1 MIAMPKARTP
11 LRPIHTEWPALMSWG
26 SRHGQSAAVALLGAS
41 LGAVLV
47 GGMFSEVW
55 EAHDQAHQSLAA
67 AQAQWTAQGPEAT
80 MPEAL
85 DPSAHPAGALWPR
98 LPGRWST
105 EGPAALRQFLIQQGL
120 QVQSLR
126 ALPEVSAG
134 PLQGQTLAIR
144 MTGLYADW
152 VRAWQILSAEGP
164 VVSMERMNVSALA
177 QPLGVQLDVVLHLWS
192 RPGVSLEASW
202 PMTSSKG
209 QATASGPDIFATA
222 AGADLPPAAAPS
234 KASEAIALT
243 DDPKTWPLDR
253 MRWLGTW
260 QQGADQRAVLS
271 AGGPWVS
278 VRVGQRIGQEG
289 YRVASI
295 GADGLVL
302 QTVQGQR
309 IELKG
314 GGR

>member
-1 MIAMPKARTP
+1 MIALPKSWT
-11 LRPIHTEWPALMSWG
+11 LLGPIQTGWPALMSWG
-26 SRHGQSAAVALLGAS
+26 TRHGQSAAVALLGAS

-47 GGMFSEVW
+47 GGLFSEVW
-55 EAHDQAHQSLAA
+55 EAHDRAHQSLAA
-67 AQAQWTAQGPEAT
+67 AQTQGAAQGPELKL
-80 MPEAL
+80 PEAL

-134 PLQGQTLAIR
+134 PLQGQSLAIR

-164 VVSMERMNVSALA
+164 VVSVERMNVLALA
-177 QPLGVQLDVVLHLWS
+177 PPVGVQLDVVLHLWS
-192 RPGVSLEASW
+192 WSGASLEASW
-202 PMTSSKG
+202 PKMRPKDL
-209 QATASGPDIFATA
+209 ATASGPDIFASA

-234 KASEAIALT
+234 KASKAIALT
-243 DDPKTWPLDR
+243 DEPKTWPLDR
-253 MRWLGTW
+253 LRWLGTW
-260 QQGADQRAVLS
+260 QQGAEQWAVLS
-271 AGGPWVS
+271 AGGPWVA
-278 VRVGQRIGQEG
+278 VRVGQRIGLEG

-302 QTVQGQR
+302 QTNQGQR